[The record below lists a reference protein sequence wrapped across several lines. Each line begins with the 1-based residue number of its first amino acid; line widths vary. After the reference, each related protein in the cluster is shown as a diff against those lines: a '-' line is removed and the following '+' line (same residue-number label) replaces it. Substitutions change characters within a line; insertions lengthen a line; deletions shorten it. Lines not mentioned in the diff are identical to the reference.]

1 MKNIYLK
8 FYVAE
13 KHRHNGALLAEV
25 KKNGD
30 TKVAIFDSI

>member
-1 MKNIYLK
+1 MKNIYLNL
-8 FYVAE
+8 YVAE
-13 KHRHNGALLAEV
+13 KQRHNGTLLAEV